1 MCARRIR
8 KADIGESS
16 FNKYPIHWV
25 FLSLPPNFFFRSI
38 ISPSGMNEWEEAL
51 GWERR
56 KKKQKSHSASASPSI
71 RCLFKNTQS
80 RREWS
85 NTPRMCARG
94 NEFFFVFQLF
104 FHYFFS
110 SPAFCSTITPKK
122 WKNKTQFLMRLGP
135 CVSSVC
141 CLGLVGSPSS
151 IVRWV
156 DDDSQA
162 QQSTTA
168 TRESWRPPSTLARCC
183 CCSIISTMRTISSSS
198 RAPSAWRF
206 CFGFFFQGGFQ
217 FVKMD
222 YITGYLLACG
232 EGSERSIFIIFCSL
246 ASSFALEIWS
256 HATLSAEMCVPCMT
270 LEDYSIS
277 FRSDPV
283 PKKKIEAHEVSAET
297 KRKSH
302 NFFFDRIPI
311 LTGPTAHK
319 FNIYPPCERVSFSF
333 HFFPAPF
340 PHLI

>member
-1 MCARRIR
+1 MCATYKKSRYRRVQFQQI
-8 KADIGESS
+8 SNS
-16 FNKYPIHWV
+16 
-25 FLSLPPNFFFRSI
+25 LSLSLSPPELFSFDNFAQW
-38 ISPSGMNEWEEAL
+38 NEWMGGGPGMREK
-51 GWERR
+51 

-94 NEFFFVFQLF
+94 NEFFFSFSNFF

-183 CCSIISTMRTISSSS
+183 CCSIISTMRTISSS

-206 CFGFFFQGGFQ
+206 CFGFFFSGG
-217 FVKMD
+217 
-222 YITGYLLACG
+222 I
-232 EGSERSIFIIFCSL
+232 SI
-246 ASSFALEIWS
+246 
-256 HATLSAEMCVPCMT
+256 
-270 LEDYSIS
+270 
-277 FRSDPV
+277 R
-283 PKKKIEAHEVSAET
+283 
-297 KRKSH
+297 
-302 NFFFDRIPI
+302 
-311 LTGPTAHK
+311 
-319 FNIYPPCERVSFSF
+319 
-333 HFFPAPF
+333 
-340 PHLI
+340 